1 MKEELLSRELT
12 VVTEV
17 RIEHNMVRRLIYP
30 SMTKLGLVE
39 FLNSERMIIKLNLK
53 YHQYHIDNNNVMYFE
68 HKYLTTLL
76 CEKASN

>member
-30 SMTKLGLVE
+30 SMTKLGLVLVV
-39 FLNSERMIIKLNLK
+39 FMSGKRMIIKLNLR
-53 YHQYHIDNNNVMYFE
+53 YHQYHIDNNNIMYFE
-68 HKYLTTLL
+68 HKYLTDFTL
-76 CEKASN
+76 